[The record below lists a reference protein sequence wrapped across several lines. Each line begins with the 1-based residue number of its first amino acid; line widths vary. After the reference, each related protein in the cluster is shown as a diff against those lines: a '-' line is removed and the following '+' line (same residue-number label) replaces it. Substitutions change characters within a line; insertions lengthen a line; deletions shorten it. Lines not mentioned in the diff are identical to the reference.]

1 VEVPLANERAEER
14 QSEEPFTRICELY
27 VLWVIGEISAPDAA
41 EMRAIEPT
49 LVQTLGQTGRP
60 WPEAVEGALSLPA
73 SIRQKLRSMWRSS
86 GGQLSADR
94 FAAAFVD
101 ANFRA
106 VPKEPPN

>member
-1 VEVPLANERAEER
+1 VEVALANERAEER

-41 EMRAIEPT
+41 EMSAIEPT
-49 LVQTLGQTGRP
+49 LVQTLGQSGRP

-73 SIRQKLRSMWRSS
+73 SIRQKLRAMWRSS

>member
-1 VEVPLANERAEER
+1 MSNDYARER

-27 VLWVIGEISAPDAA
+27 VLWVIGELSAPDAE
-41 EMRAIEPT
+41 EMRIIEPT
-49 LVQTLGQTGRP
+49 LVKTLGQIGRP

-73 SIRQKLRSMWRSS
+73 TIRQKLRTMWQSS

-106 VPKEPPN
+106 SPKEPPN